1 MLFRSQEVN
10 LRDADDAIGR
20 YKEIVDIVLDC
31 EPETN
36 YYTSENG
43 LLIID
48 TITTQAA
55 LKDPKKVLDKVHE
68 RIDPLRKEQT
78 ALEKD
83 LKDIDRKIKEAK
95 DDKKA
100 TLEKEQKEKAN
111 KVDKLKKK
119 ISTIEPDLIVA
130 QNKYN
135 DIFNRIGADWTYNQH
150 KQIDTMPSE
159 NEFKR
164 TVANYLSWKLNEIF
178 KNK

>member
-1 MLFRSQEVN
+1 MIKKQ
-10 LRDADDAIGR
+10 
-20 YKEIVDIVLDC
+20 
-31 EPETN
+31 P
-36 YYTSENG
+36 
-43 LLIID
+43 
-48 TITTQAA
+48 
-55 LKDPKKVLDKVHE
+55 LK
-68 RIDPLRKEQT
+68 RT
-78 ALEKD
+78 
-83 LKDIDRKIKEAK
+83 
-95 DDKKA
+95 
-100 TLEKEQKEKAN
+100 KEKAN
-111 KVDKLKKK
+111 KVDKLKEK